1 MKFYKSLIILFLSVG
16 FISCSDFLDVTAE
29 REPSVGNFFKNE
41 RDATNAIDACYWVLN
56 REETFGRNLFWE
68 QAGGGDD
75 MIYGRN
81 RGTDQN
87 NLANFTFTG
96 RESSLRENW
105 ETFTQYLSRANWVV
119 FNLVRKD
126 NLTDVEKIR
135 LGEAYFMRAFCHFYI
150 AYRHGRA
157 DQGVPFDKY
166 EDTSYKTYE
175 EFIYS
180 IPVQRATVMENY
192 DLIVKDLESAAGLLP
207 FFETYNDTDKGRAHK
222 AAAWALMVKTYAYWA
237 QYDESKWALIPPLVD
252 KIETEGK
259 RALLGNYED
268 VFKIANNWSSEY
280 IWSVNSSGY
289 NYAGS
294 IFPGVV
300 LENKAWGRYNGWG
313 YFKPTLGLYEE
324 FAPNDKRRG
333 VTILEY
339 NDEFTFFG
347 EKRKFYSTADLE
359 CGFMLAKY
367 MEPFSYGAVNSKGS
381 GEASTVSTNGDRPT
395 TDLDLP
401 IIRHAEMVLFKAEAL
416 IMQGKGTD
424 AAKELNRLTRRA
436 GLGDVYTDATLTDL
450 KHERRCELAGEFTDR
465 FMDLKRWKEWDKL
478 NAPKQGRKHAD
489 RSKPDSPYTV
499 IEVWSARTFNPST
512 DIVFPYNPDEVVKAN
527 GKLKQNPMD

>member
-1 MKFYKSLIILFLSVG
+1 MKFYKYLTIFLLSIG
-16 FISCSDFLDVTAE
+16 SISCSDFLDVTAE
-29 REPSVGNFFKNE
+29 REPSVGNFFQNE
-41 RDATNAIDACYWVLN
+41 KDATNAINACYAVLN

-75 MIYGRN
+75 FIYGRN

-87 NLANFTFTG
+87 NLAYFTYTG

-105 ETFTQYLSRANWVV
+105 DTFTQYTSRANWAV

-126 NLTDVEKIR
+126 NLSDVEKIR
-135 LGEAYFMRAFCHFYI
+135 LGEAYFMRAFCHFFI

-157 DQGVPFDKY
+157 DQGVPFDRY
-166 EDTSYKTYE
+166 EDTNYKTYD

-180 IPVQRATVMENY
+180 IPVQRESVMKNY
-192 DLIVKDLESAAGLLP
+192 ELIIQDLEAAANLLP
-207 FFETYNDTDKGRAHK
+207 FFETYTDEDKGRTHK
-222 AAAWALMVKTYAYWA
+222 AAAWALMVKVYAYWA
-237 QYDESKWALIPPLVD
+237 QHDNTKWALIPSLVD
-252 KIETEGK
+252 KIEKEGK
-259 RALLGNYED
+259 RNLLPKYED

-300 LENKAWGRYNGWG
+300 LENKAWGQYNGWG
-313 YFKPTLGLYEE
+313 YFKPTLGLYNE
-324 FAPNDKRRG
+324 FAPNDIRRK

-339 NDEFTFFG
+339 NDEFTLFG
-347 EKRKFYSTADLE
+347 QKRRFYSTADLE

-367 MEPFSYGAVNSKGS
+367 LEPFTYGSLNSDGA
-381 GEASTVSTNGDRPT
+381 GVASTVSTNGDRPT

-416 IMQGKGTD
+416 IMLGDATN
-424 AAKELNRLTRRA
+424 AAKELNRLTSRA
-436 GLGDVYTDATLTDL
+436 GLGDVYTTATLANL

-465 FMDLKRWKEWDKL
+465 FMDLKRWGDWDVL
-478 NAPKQGRKHAD
+478 NAPKMGRKHTERNNPA
-489 RSKPDSPYTV
+489 SPYTI
-499 IEVWSARTFNPST
+499 IEVWPSRTFNPAN

-527 GKLKQNPMD
+527 GKLRQNPMD